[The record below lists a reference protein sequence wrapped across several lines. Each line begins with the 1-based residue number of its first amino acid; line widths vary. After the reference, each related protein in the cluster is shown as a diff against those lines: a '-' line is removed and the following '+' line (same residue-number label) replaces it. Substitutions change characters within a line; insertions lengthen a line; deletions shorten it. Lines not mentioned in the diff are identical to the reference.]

1 MRPIAHTELHNYTRI
16 AMHGYYRRYIYIG
29 MTLLVHLTNYG
40 EFRKL
45 IMGTNLRSELNKVYY
60 RGKVYTCEQLSTQK
74 LDFPLYARVY
84 DDELVLLRTLQ
95 TYTTAISVDDYL
107 DLFV

>member
-1 MRPIAHTELHNYTRI
+1 
-16 AMHGYYRRYIYIG
+16 

-74 LDFPLYARVY
+74 LDFPLYARVF

-95 TYTTAISVDDYL
+95 TYTTAIPVDDYL
-107 DLFV
+107 DLFA

>member
-1 MRPIAHTELHNYTRI
+1 MI
-16 AMHGYYRRYIYIG
+16 
-29 MTLLVHLTNYG
+29 LLVHLTNYG

-95 TYTTAISVDDYL
+95 TYTTAIPVIAQLITHAVVHVKGCGNKYEL
-107 DLFV
+107 HV